1 MARKDTF
8 KLMNDPQDNP
18 TAQDAYDALAE
29 SYAAL
34 VDTKPHNAYYE
45 RPATLSLLPEVQ
57 GKRVLDAGCG
67 SGFYAEWLLDRG
79 AEVVAFDAN
88 EKMVAFTRAR
98 VGDRAQVVQAD
109 LGEPLDFLEDA
120 AFDIVLSPL
129 TMDYV
134 EDWRSTFAE
143 FHRVLKAG
151 GHLIFSM
158 EHPYAKYGD
167 HRETSTYFET
177 ERVEYVWT
185 GFGQAVRV
193 PSYRRPLSEV
203 LNPLIEAG
211 FTLERIVEP
220 LPTEDFRERSPE
232 EYERLIK
239 EPGFLGVRA
248 VKGRL

>member
-1 MARKDTF
+1 ME
-8 KLMNDPQDNP
+8 DPQAKP
-18 TAQDAYDALAE
+18 IAQDAYDTLAE

-67 SGFYAEWLLDRG
+67 SGFYAEWLLDHG

-88 EKMVAFTRAR
+88 EKMVAFTRER
-98 VGDRAQVVQAD
+98 VGDRARVLQAA
-109 LGEPLDFLEDA
+109 LGEPLDFLADA
-120 AFDIVLSPL
+120 AFDVVLSPL

-134 EDWRSTFAE
+134 EDWRGIFAE
-143 FHRVLKAG
+143 FHRVLKVG
-151 GHLIFSM
+151 GHLLFSM
-158 EHPYAKYGD
+158 EHPYAKYDD
-167 HRETSTYFET
+167 HRGTSTYFET
-177 ERVEYVWT
+177 ERVEYRWT
-185 GFGQAVRV
+185 GFGQAVQV

-211 FTLERIVEP
+211 FTLERILEP
-220 LPTEDFRERSPE
+220 RPTEAFRERAPE
-232 EYERLIK
+232 DYERLSK
-239 EPGFLGVRA
+239 EPGFMCVRA